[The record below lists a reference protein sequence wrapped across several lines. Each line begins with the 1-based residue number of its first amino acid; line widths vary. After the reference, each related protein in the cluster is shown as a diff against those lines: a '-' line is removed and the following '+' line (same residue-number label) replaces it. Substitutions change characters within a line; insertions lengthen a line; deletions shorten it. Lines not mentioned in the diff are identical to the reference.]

1 NLAPSELKK
10 LRNKQRKQRRK
21 AELERQQA
29 AQAQE
34 KREQHNKSRQQ
45 TDPDLEQ
52 PTLDELIP
60 EKLERVEN
68 PLEQAIKF
76 LQPLQDLAANR
87 IETHLMA
94 FEIYIRK
101 GRTLLMLRSIKRAH
115 RLDSN
120 NPDLHTCLV
129 RFLLN
134 INRSSLEG
142 PVGEVVKRQTAD
154 IFSDSTAVQLNTEYL
169 KKNENSLPHLLQGAR
184 MLYLLDPSAQ
194 TRALSLVTN
203 MDQLENVTLKNCIKV
218 LESMQNGDFGYC
230 DSTIAE
236 FIANCR
242 KRFPYATAFRLQE
255 TTTTTTTTTITT
267 TTTTTTN
274 TNTNKPT
281 ANHQDKENSIKN

>member
-1 NLAPSELKK
+1 MAPSELKK

-60 EKLERVEN
+60 EKLERVED

-76 LQPLQDLAANR
+76 LQPLQDLASNR

-115 RLDSN
+115 RLDAN

-134 INRSSLEG
+134 TSRLSLEG
-142 PVGEVVKRQTAD
+142 AVGEVVKRQTAD
-154 IFSDSTAVQLNTEYL
+154 IFSDSTAVQLNAEYL
-169 KKNENSLPHLLQGAR
+169 KKNRNSLPHLLQGAR

-194 TRALSLVTN
+194 ARALSLVTN
-203 MDQLENVTLKNCIKV
+203 TDELENVTLKNCTKV

-236 FIANCR
+236 FISKCH
-242 KRFPYATAFRLQE
+242 KLFPYATAFRLQE
-255 TTTTTTTTTITT
+255 T
-267 TTTTTTN
+267 
-274 TNTNKPT
+274 KPT

>member
-34 KREQHNKSRQQ
+34 KKEQHNKSRQQ

-60 EKLERVEN
+60 EKLERVED

-76 LQPLQDLAANR
+76 LQPLQDLASDR

-115 RLDSN
+115 GLNPN

-129 RFLLN
+129 RFMLY
-134 INRSSLEG
+134 INRSPLDG
-142 PVGEVVKRQTAD
+142 PVGEVVKRQTAG
-154 IFSDSTAVQLNTEYL
+154 IYSTSTATQLNAEFL
-169 KKNENSLPHLLQGAR
+169 KKNRNSLPHLLQGAKI
-184 MLYLLDPSAQ
+184 LYVLDPSAQ
-194 TRALSLVTN
+194 TKALSLVTSI
-203 MDQLENVTLKNCIKV
+203 DDLEGVTLQNCTKV
-218 LESMQNGDFGYC
+218 LESLRNGDFGHC
-230 DSTIAE
+230 DSTIADYMTK
-236 FIANCR
+236 CH
-242 KRFPYATAFRLQE
+242 KYFPYATAFRPSETKVTVTIKHQE
-255 TTTTTTTTTITT
+255 
-267 TTTTTTN
+267 
-274 TNTNKPT
+274 
-281 ANHQDKENSIKN
+281 KENSIKN